1 MYGTTLVCGWAHLEG
16 FPVGILANNGLL
28 SSEAAIKASHFIQV
42 CGQRKSPLIFLHN
55 TKGFESGKG
64 VEEAGIV
71 KNSAKMILAMSNAT
85 VPKFSVI
92 CGDSFGTANYAM
104 CGRAFGPRF
113 TFVWPSA
120 RVAGM

>member
-1 MYGTTLVCGWAHLEG
+1 
-16 FPVGILANNGLL
+16 
-28 SSEAAIKASHFIQV
+28 
-42 CGQRKSPLIFLHN
+42 
-55 TKGFESGKG
+55 
-64 VEEAGIV
+64 
-71 KNSAKMILAMSNAT
+71 MSTAP

-120 RVAGM
+120 RVAGMSGEEVAETSLAYEQSVREAEGKMEMSREEVEAFKETVKKDFESKISSWQSTAWVCDDGLIDPRDTRK